1 MELYLRKRH
10 CPGDLVRLSAPI
22 TWEECKKTTPYP
34 ASDPGL
40 ALFNNKMRHLVRRE
54 DSVQRYSMRCLHS
67 LNGRS

>member
-40 ALFNNKMRHLVRRE
+40 ALFNKKNAPSGSPR
-54 DSVQRYSMRCLHS
+54 
-67 LNGRS
+67 GFRSEIFDEMLA